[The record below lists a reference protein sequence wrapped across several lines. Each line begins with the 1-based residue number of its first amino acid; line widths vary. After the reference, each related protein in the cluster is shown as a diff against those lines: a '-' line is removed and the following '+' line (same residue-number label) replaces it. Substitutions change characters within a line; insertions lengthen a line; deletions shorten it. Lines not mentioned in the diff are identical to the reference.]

1 MLNNRLLSDTRTSV
15 AAADQAHTGDHL
27 IDPAWVDL
35 AGLCADVAGEIARGL
50 FRTPLKQSTKPDR
63 TPVTEADQAI
73 ERAVRAL
80 ITEQCPGHGVLGE
93 EYGTRDRD
101 AEYLWV
107 IDPIDGTCGFLC
119 GKPLFGFLLALMH
132 CGKPV
137 LGLIDQPITGDRW
150 IGVHRQPTRHN
161 GKICQ
166 TSPVTALTAARLST
180 TAPGAFSPEELDRF
194 DRLVPHAYITS
205 YGGDCYQYGL
215 VASGHL
221 DLVVEASLAVHD
233 WAALVPVCTGAGAT
247 VTDWT
252 GAPMRLGT
260 DGSIIVASTSTLAD
274 QARALL
280 SAPQAGR

>member
-1 MLNNRLLSDTRTSV
+1 MIHLSESFRPVTP
-15 AAADQAHTGDHL
+15 ADQTHTGGAV
-27 IDPAWVDL
+27 IDPAWIDL
-35 AGLCADVAGEIARGL
+35 AGQCADVAGEIARGL

-80 ITEQCPGHGVLGE
+80 ISERCPGHGLLGE
-93 EYGTRDRD
+93 EYGAQDRD

-107 IDPIDGTCGFLC
+107 IDPIDGTRGFLC
-119 GKPLFGFLLALMH
+119 GKPLFGFLLGLMH
-132 CGKPV
+132 RGEPV
-137 LGLIDQPITGDRW
+137 LGVIDQPITGDRW
-150 IGVHRQPTRHN
+150 IGVHGQPTRYN
-161 GKICQ
+161 GEICQ

-180 TAPGAFSPEELDRF
+180 TAPGAFSAADLGRF

-247 VTDWT
+247 VTDWA
-252 GAPMRLGT
+252 GAPMKLGT
-260 DGSIIVASTSTLAD
+260 DGRIIVASTPALANE
-274 QARALL
+274 ARTLL
-280 SAPQAGR
+280 SASEAR